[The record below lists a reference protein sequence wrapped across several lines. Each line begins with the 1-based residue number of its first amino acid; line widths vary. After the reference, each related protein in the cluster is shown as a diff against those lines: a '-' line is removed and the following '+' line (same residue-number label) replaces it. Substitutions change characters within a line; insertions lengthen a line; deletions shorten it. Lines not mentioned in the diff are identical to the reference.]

1 MQEVNAMQL
10 ALADQKKMLEEC
22 TLSVDVVAIADGRT
36 KHVIHICVAKNY
48 WLLDARSGLLTI
60 EVCTKIGHL
69 PSVFEVLQRNLQD
82 PALYWTEGSLPC
94 PMLHAEREWYS
105 FEKQQN
111 IYKQCAPCRFGCE
124 LWGKYVPAILWKAV
138 NRTYAFACWFH
149 DSPPARWGLLDFITV
164 VLLLLLL
171 G

>member
-1 MQEVNAMQL
+1 MWWLLLMGAPNMY
-10 ALADQKKMLEEC
+10 
-22 TLSVDVVAIADGRT
+22 I
-36 KHVIHICVAKNY
+36 IHICVAKKNY

-69 PSVFEVLQRNLQD
+69 PSVFDVLQRNLQD

-111 IYKQCAPCRFGCE
+111 IYKQCTPCRFGCE

-164 VLLLLLL
+164 VLLLLL